1 MFIDMFSGVDDE
13 LTQQR
18 ASDVKDIKDSLLRIL
33 LGVNSVDISKVAKGS
48 VLIAKD
54 FTPSMTG
61 QINKENV
68 SAILTEVGGI
78 TSHSAILA
86 RAMGIPAVLSINKVC
101 EEIKNGDLVAVDGFK
116 GKVIVSPTDDE
127 IKEFKK
133 SRKTILKIKK
143 A

>member
-33 LGVNSVDISKVAKGS
+33 LGVNSVDISQVAKGS
-48 VLIAKD
+48 VLIRKD
-54 FTPSMTG
+54 VTPAITW

-86 RAMGIPAVLSINKVC
+86 RAGYSCRTFDK
-101 EEIKNGDLVAVDGFK
+101 
-116 GKVIVSPTDDE
+116 
-127 IKEFKK
+127 
-133 SRKTILKIKK
+133 
-143 A
+143 